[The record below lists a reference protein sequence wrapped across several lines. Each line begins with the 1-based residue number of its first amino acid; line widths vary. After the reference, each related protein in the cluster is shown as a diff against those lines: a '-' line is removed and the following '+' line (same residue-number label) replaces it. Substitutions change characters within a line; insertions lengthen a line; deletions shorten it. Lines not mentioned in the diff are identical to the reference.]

1 MEVSASSDTAMVAS
15 SPTEITLLAMSH
27 DEYMNPVQLAY
38 FQARLRDMR
47 EACLRNMDFLVS
59 GLEAASH
66 VADPADRASLEEEQA
81 RLLRLRHR
89 ESKLLTRIEA
99 ALLLIETG
107 SYGFCEDT
115 GESIG
120 LARLLARPMARLTI
134 EAQQARELRK
144 NAYRT

>member
-15 SPTEITLLAMSH
+15 SPTEIALLTMSH

-47 EACLRNMDFLVS
+47 EACLRNMDSLVS

-66 VADPADRASLEEEQA
+66 VADPADRASLEEAQD
-81 RLLRLRHR
+81 RLLRLSHR

-99 ALLLIETG
+99 ALSRVEAGTD
-107 SYGFCEDT
+107 GFCEDT
-115 GESIG
+115 GEPIG
-120 LARLLARPMARLTI
+120 LARLLAHPLARLTI
-134 EAQQARELRK
+134 EAQQQRELRK